1 MSQQKCNSVSR
12 AVYRDWNVLLQSSPT
27 LLPVAKP
34 CRYTG
39 HIVWYMRHN
48 ITNLSPTFILH
59 AIFFSNRFSD
69 TSLSTYSTL
78 ADVSVRL
85 RFCSAQQQKYGLASA
100 HADCGH
106 FSGLSEGSYG
116 LSSTSTR
123 TRTYREGRA
132 SIKYPSV
139 KKRHTT
145 KPRYATRECDSA
157 VWKWKCLFTKGPQG
171 TWNCRT
177 QTWPH
182 FLQPIHL

>member
-1 MSQQKCNSVSR
+1 
-12 AVYRDWNVLLQSSPT
+12 
-27 LLPVAKP
+27 
-34 CRYTG
+34 
-39 HIVWYMRHN
+39 MRHN

-139 KKRHTT
+139 KKDTLQSPDMRRVSVTQL
-145 KPRYATRECDSA
+145 YGNENAY
-157 VWKWKCLFTKGPQG
+157 LQKGPKEPETAG
-171 TWNCRT
+171 HKHGRIFCSL
-177 QTWPH
+177 
-182 FLQPIHL
+182 FISKAVSDLM